1 MRRHS
6 LCKTQRGLSLVTVL
20 LLTTGC
26 AILVFGALNA
36 SMTQSRLSGN
46 FQKKL
51 NAQLQAEQSAI
62 EQFHALNQALKDNP
76 TADMQALA
84 ATLQQQQHSDSD
96 GRARQAQ
103 IDASSLTATDL
114 RMLTLGLRFSDS
126 RSSQQVLYSL
136 RGSNGTPALPYKHAL
151 IGCDGVTMSGSGR
164 IIGFDSENS
173 SAQNIDLSVH
183 TVRPGGSVTLTGSA
197 PIEGDVLSRGNIS
210 VKGSALIK
218 GRVHANGNILLDNAS
233 ARIQREVW
241 AGGQLQITNTV
252 TVDGEVRANQG
263 ISISN
268 GASLNG
274 GLFSRQ
280 GLTLTGGPR
289 VSGQTAVLGDIRL
302 PAWVAN
308 GNYFSNK
315 TAVSYSGS
323 TQHNFGQHQPQLTV
337 QAVQLLPED
346 NSLDEN
352 QQHRKLCDPIDLSSQ
367 VGQLTVPAGL
377 QPLNVRASWEQR
389 RYQFSTSEGQY
400 LDKPQTDRRSS
411 PVSSSFAGRNRQIY
425 FLERLTLDS
434 DAVLTIDGAVTLYL
448 QQGLTMA
455 GAAQLVIKPGASL
468 TIISAG
474 KVTLAAG
481 AKVLTSENGNE
492 APQGLVQGQ
501 PVLSIYSTY
510 QSQHVTDYGIDL
522 QGAASGLYAG
532 IYAPNAHVNITASNG
547 FAGAVVAKTIGISGA
562 GNIRYDQAL
571 GRLQAGQGG
580 TAASAKRVVLAG
592 L

>member
-1 MRRHS
+1 MQRTS
-6 LCKTQRGLSLVTVL
+6 LHNRQRGVSLITVL

-62 EQFHALNQALKDNP
+62 EQFHALNQALKTNP
-76 TADMQALA
+76 NADMQALA
-84 ATLQQQQHSDSD
+84 ATLQQQQQQDAD
-96 GRARQAQ
+96 GRSRQAQ
-103 IDASSLTATDL
+103 VDASRLSATDL
-114 RMLTLGLRFSDS
+114 RLLTLGLRFSDS
-126 RSSQQVLYSL
+126 QSSQQALYSL

-164 IIGFDSENS
+164 ITGFDSENS
-173 SAQNIDLSVH
+173 SAQNVDLSVH
-183 TVRPGGSVTLTGSA
+183 TVRPGGSITLTGSA

-241 AGGQLQITNTV
+241 AGGQLQISNTV
-252 TVDGEVRANQG
+252 TVDGEIRANQG
-263 ISISN
+263 ILISN

-274 GLFSRQ
+274 GIFSRQ
-280 GLTLTGGPR
+280 GLTLTGGPA

-308 GNYFSNK
+308 GNYFVNK
-315 TAVSYSGS
+315 NAISYSGTTEHS
-323 TQHNFGQHQPQLTV
+323 FGQHQPQLTV

-346 NSLDEN
+346 QSLDEN
-352 QQHRKLCDPIDLSSQ
+352 QQNRKLCDPIGLSSQ
-367 VGQLTVPAGL
+367 LSQLTPPPLL
-377 QPLNVRASWEQR
+377 QPLIVRAGWDQR
-389 RYQFSTSEGQY
+389 RYQFSAGEGQY
-400 LDKPQTDRRSS
+400 LDKPEPQTQRTPAHSR
-411 PVSSSFAGRNRQIY
+411 FAGQPRNVYYLQQ
-425 FLERLTLDS
+425 LSLDS
-434 DAVLTIDGAVTLYL
+434 DAVLLIDGAVTLYL
-448 QQGLTMA
+448 QQGMTMA

-481 AKVLTSENGNE
+481 AKVLTSEDGTD

-501 PVLSIYSTY
+501 PVISIYSSY
-510 QSQHVTDYGIDL
+510 QSQRADDFGIDL

-532 IYAPNAHVNITASNG
+532 IYAPDAHVSITASNG
-547 FAGAVVAKTIGISGA
+547 FAGAVVGKTIAISGA

-580 TAASAKRVVLAG
+580 TAATAKRVSLVG
-592 L
+592 F